1 MYGNPGKCTWLTTM
15 VRKSKKL
22 FFAAA
27 LLLAAVV
34 NAGAVELGVDSIST
48 PYDVDAINAN
58 IRRLYA
64 SKLDLKPGNVIPKR
78 DSTYTLG
85 SSGNEWLRLYVDTI
99 TVTTLTATTIT
110 ASTVTA
116 TTAVTITGASPSTPA
131 ANTLY
136 KNNFPKVLV
145 KIIFTG
151 GVPSAPF
158 AENVS
163 SLTDN
168 GTGDVNVNFAR
179 AFSSSNYVV
188 NGTGTGSLSGD
199 AGDIIVTE
207 QETTYCRV
215 GNRTSSATFA
225 GEDRTFYLSFFGPQ

>member
-1 MYGNPGKCTWLTTM
+1 M

-99 TVTTLTATTIT
+99 TVTTLTATTLTATTLTATTIT

-116 TTAVTITGASPSTPA
+116 TTAITISGVAPAPPA

-136 KNNFPKVLV
+136 KDNMINARINF
-145 KIIFTG
+145 
-151 GVPSAPF
+151 
-158 AENVS
+158 
-163 SLTDN
+163 
-168 GTGDVNVNFAR
+168 
-179 AFSSSNYVV
+179 
-188 NGTGTGSLSGD
+188 NGTGTIAIRDSVNISGIVDNGNGDYSVSFDRDFADVNYAPTLAANQDHQIISSMAAGSIRVITTGSTNVASDASIVCIIASGD
-199 AGDIIVTE
+199 
-207 QETTYCRV
+207 Q
-215 GNRTSSATFA
+215 
-225 GEDRTFYLSFFGPQ
+225 